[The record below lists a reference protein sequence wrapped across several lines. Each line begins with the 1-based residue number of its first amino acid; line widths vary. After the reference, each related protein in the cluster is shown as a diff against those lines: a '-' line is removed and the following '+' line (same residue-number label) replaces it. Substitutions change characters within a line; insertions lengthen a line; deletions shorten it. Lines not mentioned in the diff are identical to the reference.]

1 MMSYRTANVRMK
13 VVDAEKAV
21 RNADVA
27 CFATGDLGWVDPA
40 TGVLHVTG
48 RADQQL
54 KIGGALFM
62 PRVP

>member
-1 MMSYRTANVRMK
+1 MK